1 MRLPVWMAGLFVAGA
16 VLAQQPT
23 SLIPGDPLA
32 CFSMSGAPA
41 QNLSVVSVSGPG
53 FDRALRIRTP
63 FDSANPWDIRAR
75 CFNTRPANQGDTVL
89 AVFWMRT
96 LTSQRGVG
104 LTTFVVEK
112 GREPWTKSAEFTT
125 GAGAEWKKV
134 EIPFTMRETYR
145 GTGPEGYNISFW
157 VTFGP
162 QEIEI
167 GGLSVVNYG
176 PNVPYRQLGLTVWP
190 YSGREADA
198 PWRKAAEERIER
210 IRKGDIVV
218 AVRDDQGNPVAGA
231 QVRVRMKRHAF
242 GFGSAVAGHGLMDNS
257 PAGQKYQEMI
267 PKLFNKVVL
276 ENDLKWPFWETWSR
290 NSAAF
295 ALEWLP
301 ARGITDIRG
310 HNVIWPDRGNLPP
323 DVVSLLNA
331 GNRDALRQR
340 IYDHIREIMTWTK
353 GKVTEWDVLNEP
365 YTSRDVQALLGDAEI
380 AVWFQKAREA
390 DPGVKLYIN
399 DFNIVEAGGWDV
411 RHQDFYYDTI
421 KAILDAGAPL
431 DGIGLQ
437 GHFNQNLTPPE
448 RVLEILDRFARF
460 GKELQIT
467 EFDVTPGDEQIQAEY
482 TRDFLTVC
490 FSHPAVT
497 GFLIWGFWEGRH
509 WRPEAAMYR
518 RDWSIKPN
526 GEVWQELIFNKWWTD
541 VAGMTGADGTF
552 RTRGFLGDYEVE
564 ITAGGTTR
572 TYPLK
577 VASREVN
584 HLVAGKAPAPAITEE
599 GIVNAASFR
608 GGAVAPG
615 ELVTIFGRGFGPASL
630 AVAEYDTSGRLPRIV
645 GDTRVLFDGLPAPM
659 VYALAGQASAV
670 VPRPAGGTTAIAVEY
685 LGVRSNTVVLPV
697 AAAAP
702 GVFTRDATGRGPAAA
717 VNVGDEGS
725 TSLNSS
731 ERPARKGRFVSLW
744 ITGAGATSPE
754 IEDGLLPVFPNH
766 PPPTLPVVVTFGG
779 VESRFADNWAGL
791 VYPGVVQLNV
801 RVPLEA
807 PSGPGVP
814 LRVSVGGA
822 ASQDGVTIAIE

>member
-1 MRLPVWMAGLFVAGA
+1 MMRLLLWVGGMLAAGTA
-16 VLAQQPT
+16 LAQPV
-23 SLIPGDPLA
+23 SVIAGDPLA

-41 QNLSVVSVSGPG
+41 QNLSIVNVSGPG

-75 CFNTRPANQGDTVL
+75 CFNTRPAAQGDTVL
-89 AVFWMRT
+89 AIFWMRT
-96 LTSQRGVG
+96 LSSHRGVG

-112 GREPWTKSAEFTT
+112 GRDPWTKSAEFTT

-134 EIPFTMRETYR
+134 EIPFTMRETYT
-145 GTGPEGYNISFW
+145 GTGAEGYNISFW

-176 PNVPYRQLGLTVWP
+176 RNVPYRQLGLTVWP
-190 YSGREADA
+190 YAGREADA
-198 PWRKAAEERIER
+198 PWRRAAEERIEK

-218 AVRDDQGNPVAGA
+218 AVRDDSGKPIAGA

-242 GFGSAVAGHGLMDNS
+242 GFGSAVAGQGLMDNS

-301 ARGITDIRG
+301 AHGITDVRG

-340 IYDHIREIMTWTK
+340 IYAHIREIMTWTK

-380 AVWFQKAREA
+380 PIWFQKAREA
-390 DPGVKLYIN
+390 DPAVKLYIN

-437 GHFNQNLTPPE
+437 GHFNQNLTDPE

-467 EFDVTPGDEQIQAEY
+467 EFDVSPGDEEIQAEY
-482 TRDFLTVC
+482 TRDFLTAC
-490 FSHPAVT
+490 FSHPAMT
-497 GFLIWGFWEGRH
+497 GFLMWGFWEARH

-526 GEVWQELIFNKWWTD
+526 GEVWQELVFKKWWTD
-541 VAGMTGADGTF
+541 VSGTAGADGIF
-552 RTRGFLGDYEVE
+552 RTRGFLGEYEVE

-572 TYPLK
+572 TYPLR
-577 VASREVN
+577 VTSSEVN
-584 HLVAGKAPAPAITEE
+584 YLVAGKQEAPEITEA

-608 GGAVAPG
+608 SGPVAPG
-615 ELVTIFGRGFGPASL
+615 EIVTVFGRGFGPAAL
-630 AVAEYDTSGRLPRIV
+630 ARAAYDASGRLPRIV
-645 GDTRVLFDGLPAPM
+645 ADTRVLFDGLAAPM
-659 VYALAGQASAV
+659 VYALAGQTSAV
-670 VPRPAGGTTAIAVEY
+670 VPHAVSGTTSVAVEY
-685 LGVRSNTVVLPV
+685 LGVLSNTVTLPV
-697 AAAAP
+697 TPTAP
-702 GVFTRDATGRGPAAA
+702 GVFTLDSSGRGPAVV
-717 VNVGDEGS
+717 VNVRDDGTTG
-725 TSLNSS
+725 LNSPQQ
-731 ERPARKGRFVSLW
+731 RARKGEFVSLW
-744 ITGAGATSPE
+744 ITGAGLTSPQT
-754 IEDGLLPVFPNH
+754 EDGLLPVFPNN
-766 PPPTLPVVVTFGG
+766 PAPALPVAVRFGG

-801 RVPLEA
+801 RIPHEA
-807 PSGPGVP
+807 PSGAAVP
-814 LRVSVGGA
+814 LKVFAGGIG
-822 ASQDGVTIAIE
+822 SQDGVTVAIE

>member
-1 MRLPVWMAGLFVAGA
+1 MRLQWWIGGL
-16 VLAQQPT
+16 LAPIAALSQQPA
-23 SLIPGDPLA
+23 SIISGDPLE

-41 QNLSVVSVSGPG
+41 ENLAVVSVNGPG

-63 FDSANPWDIRAR
+63 FEAANPWDIRAR
-75 CFNTRPANQGDTVL
+75 CFNTRPVAAGDTVL

-96 LTSQRGVG
+96 LRSARGVG

-134 EIPFTMRETYR
+134 EIPFRMRETYT
-145 GTGPEGYNISFW
+145 GTGAEGYNISFW

-167 GGLSVVNYG
+167 GGLSVLNYG
-176 PNVPYRQLGLTVWP
+176 PNVPYRALGLSVWP
-190 YSGREADA
+190 YAGREADA
-198 PWRKAAEERIER
+198 PWRKAAEERIEK
-210 IRKGDIVV
+210 IRKADIVV
-218 AVRDDQGNPVAGA
+218 AVRDDNGNPVPGA
-231 QVRVRMKRHAF
+231 PVRVRMKRHAF
-242 GFGSAVAGHGLMDNS
+242 GFGSAVAGQGLMSTS
-257 PAGQKYQEMI
+257 PADLKYQEMI

-290 NSAAF
+290 TSAAF

-301 ARGITDIRG
+301 AHGITDIRG

-340 IYDHIREIMTWTK
+340 IYAHIAEIMSWTR

-365 YTSRDVQALLGDAEI
+365 YTSRDVQALLGEAEI
-380 AVWFQKAREA
+380 PVWFQKAREA

-411 RHQDFYYDTI
+411 RHQDFYDATI
-421 KAILDAGAPL
+421 RAILEAGAPL

-437 GHFNQNLTPPE
+437 GHFNQNLTAPE

-467 EFDVTPGDEQIQAEY
+467 EFDVSPGDEEIQAEY

-490 FSHPAVT
+490 FSHPAVK
-497 GFLIWGFWEGRH
+497 GFLMWGFWESRH

-526 GEVWQELIFNKWWTD
+526 GEVWQELVFRKWWTD
-541 VAGMTGADGTF
+541 ASGTAGDDGIF

-564 ITAGGTTR
+564 ITVAGTTR
-572 TYPLK
+572 TYPLRVTGDK
-577 VASREVN
+577 VN
-584 HLVAGKAPAPAITEE
+584 YLVAGRQEPPAITAE
-599 GIVNAASFR
+599 GVVNAASFR

-615 ELVTIFGRGFGPASL
+615 EIVTIFGRGFGPASV
-630 AVAEYDTSGRLPRIV
+630 AVAGYDASGRLPPIV
-645 GDTRVLFDGLPAPM
+645 GDTRVLFDGVAGPM
-659 VYALAGQASAV
+659 IYALAGQASAI
-670 VPRPAGGTTAIAVEY
+670 VPHAVSGSTSVAVEY
-685 LGVRSNTVVLPV
+685 LGVRSNAVTLAV
-697 AAAAP
+697 ASAAP
-702 GVFTRDATGRGPAAA
+702 GIFTLDSSGRGRAVV
-717 VNVGDEGS
+717 VNVGDDGS
-725 TSLNSS
+725 TSLNAP
-731 ERPARKGRFVSLW
+731 ERRAQKGKFISLW
-744 ITGAGATSPE
+744 VTGAGLTAPP
-754 IEDGLLPVFPNH
+754 IEDGLLPVFPNY
-766 PPPTLPVVVTFGG
+766 PQPLLPLTVAFGG
-779 VESRFADNWAGL
+779 VESRFGDNWAGL

-801 RVPLEA
+801 RVPHEA
-807 PSGPGVP
+807 PSGAAVP
-814 LRVSVGGA
+814 LQVAAGGI
-822 ASQDGVTIAIE
+822 ASQEGVTVAVE